1 MRRAVGVAFLLLAH
15 HVSPADDEPGC
26 TACVTC
32 FPDHHLSNSDRRTRR
47 PSCIATAH
55 SLVDSKT
62 PHLPFS
68 AGGACDTAPESG
80 DDGRTLGSTPSTASS
95 CTDHLSRLPVPWC
108 QPLPELHIDKP
119 CDDGEAISHVAEP
132 WRDSRL
138 TDSNR
143 CCTHVAPERAF
154 ARAPA
159 DGAMA

>member
-1 MRRAVGVAFLLLAH
+1 MLRVFPGPSLVKQRSTHAASVVHLQLVTAV
-15 HVSPADDEPGC
+15 
-26 TACVTC
+26 
-32 FPDHHLSNSDRRTRR
+32 
-47 PSCIATAH
+47 
-55 SLVDSKT
+55 VDSKT

-68 AGGACDTAPESG
+68 AGGACHTAPESG

-95 CTDHLSRLPVPWC
+95 CTDHLSRLPVRRC

-119 CDDGEAISHVAEP
+119 SDDGEAISHVAEP
-132 WRDSRL
+132 CRDSRL